1 MKQHPL
7 SAAFPAIDAADFA
20 ALVRDIEAN
29 GLRNPITTL
38 DGMVLDGWH
47 RYSACVAA
55 GVEPVLVELDPTTD
69 PRVFV
74 LSLNLSRRHLT
85 ASQRAA
91 AVAAVAKWAPPH
103 RPQKGDPGS
112 PFPQTIETLAVVANV
127 SERTVQRARVAEEAG
142 LGEAVRDGKVSAKR
156 AAEVAKLPV
165 EQRSAALE
173 ARSEP
178 KPAPE
183 PEFDDDTR
191 QRLDDLAAD
200 LEALTRIVE
209 ADDRLA
215 EAAKMLKEEKAAH
228 ARTQSLYEAQRVE
241 LAEMTREAKR
251 WMKKAQ
257 ALEKKS

>member
-1 MKQHPL
+1 MNQHPL

-20 ALVRDIEAN
+20 ALVRDIETN

-47 RYSACVAA
+47 RYSACIEA
-55 GVEPVLVELDPTTD
+55 GVEPVLVELPATTD

-91 AVAAVAKWAPPH
+91 AVAAVAKWHPPH
-103 RPQKGDPGS
+103 RQKQSEPGS
-112 PFPQTIETLAVVANV
+112 PFQTIDELAAMANV
-127 SERTVQRARVAEEAG
+127 SGRTVQHARVAQEAG
-142 LGEAVRDGKVSAKR
+142 LGDAVREGKISAKR
-156 AAEVAKLPV
+156 ASQVAKLP
-165 EQRSAALE
+165 EAERAAAIE
-173 ARSEP
+173 AKPEP
-178 KPAPE
+178 NPAPE